1 MINSKK
7 SNIIVGCLYEHP
19 IKDVY
24 DFNKNYL
31 NTFLDKLPKRTSNF
45 FVLLILILACCIPM
59 IINLQMNFILS
70 CFKFIYII
78 YIITK

>member
-1 MINSKK
+1 MVNSKK
-7 SNIIVGCLYEHP
+7 SNIIVGCLYKHP

-45 FVLLILILACCIPM
+45 FVLLILILAC
-59 IINLQMNFILS
+59 
-70 CFKFIYII
+70 
-78 YIITK
+78 